1 MRPSPR
7 RSAVAAS
14 LVAAAS
20 LLAVGVQTVP
30 AAAGPASPH
39 PSPLRTGGLEA
50 KLSPAQRTALIK
62 SASGRTKATAGS
74 LGLGAKEKL
83 VVKDV
88 VKDNDGTLHTRYER
102 TYDGVPVL
110 GGDLVVH
117 TPPAAQATGT
127 LGATFNN
134 NRRTVS
140 VKSTTATFGKAAA
153 ETKALKTA
161 KALKAEKPAAQSAR
175 KVIWAGSGTP
185 KLAWETVVSGFQD
198 DGTPSKLHVI
208 TDATTGAELSR
219 FEGVET
225 GTGNSQY
232 SGTVT
237 LGTTLSGSTYQLY
250 DTSRGGHKTYSLNNG
265 TSGTGT
271 LMTDADDTWGT
282 GSGSNTQTA
291 GVDAHYGAQ
300 ETWDFYKNTFGRSG
314 IKNDGVAAYSRVHY
328 SSAYVNAF
336 WDDDCFC
343 MTYGDGTS
351 NTHAL
356 TSLDVAGHEMSH
368 GVTSNTAGLNYTGES
383 GGLNE
388 ATSDIFGTGVE
399 FYANNSS
406 DVGDYLIGE
415 KIDIN
420 GDGTPLR
427 YMDKPS
433 KDGGSADSWY
443 SGVGNLDVHYSSGP
457 ANHMFY
463 LLSEGSG
470 TKTINGV
477 TYNSTTSDG
486 VAVAGIGRA
495 AALQIW
501 YKALTTYMT
510 SSTNY
515 AGARTAALNAA
526 AALYGTSSAQYA
538 GVGNAFAGINVGSH
552 ITVPSTG
559 VTVTNPGSQSAKVG
573 TAVSLQVSAS
583 STNSGALTYAA
594 SGLPAGLSISSST
607 GLISG
612 TPTTAGSYSTT
623 VTVTDST
630 GATGTASFTWTVSA
644 TGGGSCTSAQLLGN
658 QGFESGSTTWSASSG
673 VITNDTGEAA
683 RTGSYK
689 GWLDGYGSTHTD
701 TLSQSVTIPSGC
713 TGTTFTFYLHVDT
726 AETTTSTAYD
736 KLTVTAGSTTLAT
749 YSNLNA
755 ASGYVQKSFS
765 LSGFAGQTVAL
776 KFTGVEDSSLQT
788 SFVIDDTAVTTS

>member
-7 RSAVAAS
+7 RSAAAAS

-20 LLAVGVQTVP
+20 LLAVGIQTVP
-30 AAAGPASPH
+30 ATAEPASPH
-39 PSPLRTGGLEA
+39 AGALRAGGLQAE
-50 KLSPAQRTALIK
+50 LSPAQRTALIK
-62 SASGRTKATAGS
+62 SASGKTEATADS

-88 VKDNDGTLHTRYER
+88 VKDADGTLHTRYER
-102 TYDGVPVL
+102 TYDGLPVL

-117 TPPAAQATGT
+117 TPPASLATGT
-127 LGATFNN
+127 VSTTFNN

-140 VKSTTATFGKAAA
+140 VKSTTATFGKASA

-161 KALKAEKPAAQSAR
+161 KALDAENPAAQSAR
-175 KVIWAGSGTP
+175 KVIWAGEGTP

-237 LGTTLSGSTYQLY
+237 IGTYLSGSTYQMY
-250 DTSRGGHKTYSLNNG
+250 DTSRGGHKTYSLNNA

-271 LMTDADDTWGT
+271 LMTDTDDTWGT

-291 GVDAHYGAQ
+291 GVDAHFGAQ
-300 ETWDFYKNTFGRSG
+300 TTWDFYKNTFGRSG

-328 SSAYVNAF
+328 STAYVNAF

-351 NTHAL
+351 STHAL

-399 FYANNSS
+399 FYANNST

-415 KIDIN
+415 KININ

-427 YMDKPS
+427 YMDEPD

-470 TKTINGV
+470 SKTINGV
-477 TYNSTTSDG
+477 TYNSPTSDG

-515 AGARTAALNAA
+515 AAARTAALNAA

-559 VTVTNPGSQSAKVG
+559 VTVTNPGSQSTTVG

-583 STNSGALTYAA
+583 STNSGSLTYAA
-594 SGLPAGLSISSST
+594 SGLPTGLSISSST

-612 TPTTAGSYSTT
+612 TPTTAGSYSST

-630 GATGTASFTWTVSA
+630 GATGTASFTWTVSSS
-644 TGGGSCTSAQLLGN
+644 GGGSCTSTQLLGN
-658 QGFESGSTTWSASSG
+658 QGFESGNTTWTATSG
-673 VITNDTGEAA
+673 VITNDSDQAA

-689 GWLDGYGSTHTD
+689 AWLDGYGSTHTD
-701 TLSQSVTIPSGC
+701 TLSQSVTVPSGC
-713 TGTTFTFYLHVDT
+713 TGTTFTFYLHIDT
-726 AETTTSTAYD
+726 AETTTSTQYD

-755 ASGYVQKSFS
+755 AGGYVQKSFS
-765 LSGFAGQTVAL
+765 LSAFAGTTVAL

-788 SFVIDDTAVTTS
+788 SFVIDDTAVTTG